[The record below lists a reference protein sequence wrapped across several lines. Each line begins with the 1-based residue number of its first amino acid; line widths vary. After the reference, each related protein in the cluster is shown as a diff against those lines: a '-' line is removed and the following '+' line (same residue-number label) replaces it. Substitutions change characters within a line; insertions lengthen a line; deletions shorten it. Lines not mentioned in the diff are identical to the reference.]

1 MRRLLALLAL
11 ILLPAAALAECQG
24 QDLIAALPAQAR
36 ADLRAAADSYPF
48 ARGNLWQARKG
59 SQVIHLVGTY
69 HFDDPR
75 HDATLGVLAP
85 LLAEATALL
94 VEAGPEEEAALKARM
109 ASDPSAMLIT
119 TGPTLPEA
127 LAPADWSRLKE
138 AMGARGIP
146 GFVAAKFRPWYIS
159 MMLSIPPCAMAEAA
173 TSRGL
178 DGQLIDLA
186 SARGVPVRALE
197 PFDTVL
203 GIFDTLTPQD
213 QIDMITTALASE
225 DRADDM
231 AATLADGYFA
241 GDSRLIW
248 EFNRLV
254 ALEEPGASPEK
265 VAADMAE
272 MDRALMANRNRRWI
286 PVIEAAAGQGPALV
300 AFGALHLSGEAGV
313 LNLLAQDGWHLTRLP
328 LPGEV
333 P

>member
-1 MRRLLALLAL
+1 M
-11 ILLPAAALAECQG
+11 AECQG
-24 QDLIAALPAQAR
+24 QNLIAAMPEAGR
-36 ADLRAAADSYPF
+36 AGLRAAADGYPF
-48 ARGNLWQARKG
+48 ARGNLWQAQKG
-59 SQVIHLVGTY
+59 DRVIHLLGTY

-75 HDATLGVLAP
+75 HGATLDATLP
-85 LLAEATALL
+85 LLDKATALL
-94 VEAGPEEEAALKARM
+94 VEAGPAEEAALKARL
-109 ASDPSAMLIT
+109 ASDPSAMVIT
-119 TGPTLPEA
+119 SGPTLPET
-127 LAPADWSRLKE
+127 LPPEDWARLKA
-138 AMGARGIP
+138 AMAARGIP
-146 GFVAAKFRPWYIS
+146 GFVAAKFRPWYLS

-186 SARGVPVRALE
+186 AARNLPVRALE
-197 PFDTVL
+197 PFDTVRA
-203 GIFDTLTPQD
+203 IFDTLTPQD

-254 ALEEPGASPEK
+254 ALEEPGATPET
-265 VAADMAE
+265 VAADLAE
-272 MDRALMANRNRRWI
+272 MEQVLMANRNRAWI
-286 PVIEAAAGQGPALV
+286 AGIESAAGQGPVLV

-313 LNLLAQDGWHLTRLP
+313 LNLLAQQGWQLTRLP